1 MEGRPMRSLL
11 DAKRVTAGLGVL
23 LVLLAACTTQG
34 AKQPG
39 RGRIWRSQPAAAG
52 STVFPGGIAF
62 SNSTDDIW
70 TVNADGTG
78 PRRLTT
84 NPAHDFDPA
93 WSPDSRRPDDRLPLG
108 ARREQRGLRD
118 GVRRLPP
125 AQREPGS
132 AR

>member
-1 MEGRPMRSLL
+1 MRSLL

-52 STVFPGGIAF
+52 STVFPGG
-62 SNSTDDIW
+62 SPDRC
-70 TVNADGTG
+70 V
-78 PRRLTT
+78 
-84 NPAHDFDPA
+84 DPA
-93 WSPDSRRPDDRLPLG
+93 RQDRLLQQHRRHLDSERRRHRAAAPDHQPG
-108 ARREQRGLRD
+108 ARLRPR
-118 GVRRLPP
+118 VVSRLPT
-125 AQREPGS
+125 